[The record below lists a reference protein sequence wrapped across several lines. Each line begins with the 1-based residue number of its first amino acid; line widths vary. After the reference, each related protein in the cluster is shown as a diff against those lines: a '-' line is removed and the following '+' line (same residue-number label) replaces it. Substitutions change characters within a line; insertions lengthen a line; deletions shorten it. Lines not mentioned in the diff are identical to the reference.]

1 MKIKQGQAVP
11 MPTCD
16 KKGCWVIASRT
27 LDLLILDCFKDCKYE
42 GRYLMNVETGEY
54 GILRGEE
61 YSAEKL
67 MRAFENDWWGYLD
80 HGTIKCA
87 EEDGKII
94 RETIK
99 HKIRYAL
106 DREIG
111 YLIDEIESQYMSDK
125 RWDKEQRRQERL
137 RNLMNT
143 VPALP
148 PDFEQ
153 WALRSIWK
161 EAYPIYKN
169 DVGQYVCPCCGRMM
183 EEEKLRP
190 SGKNVRHNGIITC
203 DCGQDLQ
210 VKRRGLRTEKRD
222 QVMIFQ
228 ETSEGQA
235 VYRHIDVK
243 YTADKW
249 GHGIDWSEAFR
260 IFIAKKKLFG
270 HKTIQIYYNQ
280 HGRDVE
286 YEDFD
291 RRNPSSRR
299 DGPCYLYPQGIESM
313 LKNTEFAC
321 VSRLLAQMA
330 ATGMRADYN
339 HIMVAKDHPKMLLLA
354 EYLFKGRFYRL
365 LEEEIPHM
373 GSKMYWG
380 ALNIEGETI
389 EEIMRIGDRQKINR
403 LRNRNGGN
411 DEREWLAYGD
421 ETDEKISEAFLNFI
435 RDENLGIVYAEFIL
449 DRMSPEQIM
458 NYVRRQ
464 QDTSYK
470 GKTAKE
476 ILSQWKDYMMMC
488 TRLGKDITDELT
500 YRPRELK
507 RRHDEAVEAMRK
519 LDMIEEMSRNLE
531 AKERRA
537 KELRKKY
544 PGAEEIL
551 AEIAPRYEYE
561 NEEYKIIV
569 PKRLTDIMS
578 EGNALHHCVGST
590 DRYFERIRDQETY
603 ICFLRRKEEPELPY
617 YTIEVE
623 PGGTIR
629 QHRGMYDEEPNIEEI
644 RGFLREWQK
653 VLKKRLHSKDWQLAE
668 ESRIKREKN
677 LEELRQA
684 NNARVLKGLAE
695 DFMEAV

>member
-11 MPTCD
+11 MTTCA
-16 KKGCWVIASRT
+16 KKGCQVIASRT
-27 LDLLILDCFKDCKYE
+27 RDLLVLDCFKDKKYE

-54 GILRGEE
+54 GILRGED

-67 MRAFENDWWGYLD
+67 ARAFEYNWWGYLD
-80 HGTIKCA
+80 YSTIKCTD
-87 EEDGKII
+87 EDARII
-94 RETIK
+94 REAIGRK
-99 HKIRYAL
+99 VRYGL

-111 YLIDEIESQYMSDK
+111 YLINEVESNYTSDK
-125 RWDKEQRRQERL
+125 RWEKERRRQERL

-143 VPALP
+143 ISALP

-153 WALRSIWK
+153 WALKSIWK
-161 EAYPIYKN
+161 EAYPVYKT
-169 DVGQYVCPCCGRMM
+169 DSGQYVCPCCRRTVEG
-183 EEEKLRP
+183 EKLKP
-190 SGKNVRHNGIITC
+190 SGKNIPHNGVITC

-210 VKRRGLRTEKRD
+210 IKRRGLRTERRD
-222 QVMIFQ
+222 QVMVLQ
-228 ETSEGQA
+228 ETSEGQV

-270 HKTIQIYYNQ
+270 QKSIQIYYNQ

-291 RRNPSSRR
+291 RRNPSNRR
-299 DGPCYLYPQGIESM
+299 GGPCYLYPQGIEGT
-313 LKNTEFAC
+313 LKNTQFDC
-321 VSRLLAQMA
+321 VGRLFAQMA
-330 ATGMRADYN
+330 AAGVRADYN
-339 HIMVAKDHPKMLLLA
+339 HIMIVKDHTEMLSWA
-354 EYLFKGRFYRL
+354 EYMFKGRFYKL
-365 LEEEIPHM
+365 LEEEISCM
-373 GSKMYWG
+373 GATRYYG
-380 ALNIEGETI
+380 DLNIQGTSV
-389 EEIMRIGDRQKINR
+389 EEIMGIRDRQKINR

-411 DEREWLAYGD
+411 NEREWLAFGD
-421 ETDEKISEAFLNFI
+421 ETGEKISEKFLDFV
-435 RDENLGIVYAEFIL
+435 RDEDIGIVYANFVL
-449 DRMSPEQIM
+449 NRMTPEQVM
-458 NYVRRQ
+458 NYVKRQ
-464 QDTSYK
+464 QETSYK
-470 GKTAKE
+470 GKTAKSVLNQWQDY
-476 ILSQWKDYMMMC
+476 LSMC
-488 TRLGKDITDELT
+488 ARLGKNVMDELT

-507 RRHDEAVEAMRK
+507 RRHDEAVEAIRK
-519 LDMIEEMSRNLE
+519 LDMIEEMKRDLE

-537 KELRKKY
+537 KELREKY

-551 AEIAPRYEYE
+551 EEIAPRYEYE
-561 NEEYKIIV
+561 NAEYKIIV
-569 PKRLTDIMS
+569 PRHLTDIMS

-603 ICFLRRKEEPELPY
+603 ICFLRRQEEPDLPY

-629 QHRGMYDEEPNIEEI
+629 QHRGMYDEEPDIEEI

-653 VLKKRLHSKDWQLAE
+653 VLKKRLHSKDWQLAA
-668 ESRIKREKN
+668 ESKIKREQN
-677 LEELRQA
+677 LEELRKA
-684 NNARVLKGLAE
+684 NNERVLRGLAE